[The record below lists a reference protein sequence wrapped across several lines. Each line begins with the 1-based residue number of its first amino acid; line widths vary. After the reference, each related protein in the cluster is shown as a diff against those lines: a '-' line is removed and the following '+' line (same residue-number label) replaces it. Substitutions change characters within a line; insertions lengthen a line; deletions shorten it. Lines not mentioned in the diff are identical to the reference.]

1 MRVTGVE
8 QRQQIRMLEI
18 RGDFDLGQKAIC
30 SENGTQFRI
39 QNLERDLTI
48 MPEIAR
54 KIDGWPSRR
63 RRSGAQP
70 RTGCSG
76 HRSVAHERLLI

>member
-48 MPEIAR
+48 VLEIAGE
-54 KIDGWPSRR
+54 IDGGHPA
-63 RRSGAQP
+63 GADQALNRVP
-70 RTGCSG
+70 
-76 HRSVAHERLLI
+76 VAQGIGQLLTNVC